1 MLEDKITIELTRGEL
16 ISYKVKLEG
25 AIEQTKRMIDSGE
38 YENIADLLARDVA
51 ENEATIEKINNAL
64 NPSNYGY

>member
-38 YENIADLLARDVA
+38 YENIADLLTKDVA

-64 NPSNYGY
+64 N

>member
-25 AIEQTKRMIDSGE
+25 AIEQTKRMIYSGE
-38 YENIADLLARDVA
+38 YDNIADLLAKDVA

-64 NPSNYGY
+64 N

>member
-25 AIEQTKRMIDSGE
+25 AIKQTKRMIDSGE